1 MEEADWVHVP
11 RDARELFVVLN
22 GCEWRKRTNGAM
34 NFDPVKFKAITWP
47 SGSCSALRLLV

>member
-1 MEEADWVHVP
+1 MEETDWVHVP

-34 NFDPVKFKAITWP
+34 NFDPVKFKASTHFLHKHTYI
-47 SGSCSALRLLV
+47 LLV

>member
-34 NFDPVKFKAITWP
+34 NFDPVKFKVITRRI
-47 SGSCSALRLLV
+47 LFM